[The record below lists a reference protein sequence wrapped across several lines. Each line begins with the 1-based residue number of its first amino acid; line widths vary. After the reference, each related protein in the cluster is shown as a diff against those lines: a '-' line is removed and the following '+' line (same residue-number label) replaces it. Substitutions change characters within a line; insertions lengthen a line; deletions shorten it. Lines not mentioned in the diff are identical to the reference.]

1 MDGGMSIEMWLA
13 ERDDP
18 APELLR
24 RVRDELAR
32 MGGLDTSAIS
42 VGVSGRSVTL
52 TGTVPDELARIEAEH
67 AAGRVTGVQAVTNEL
82 AVIEG

>member
-13 ERDDP
+13 ERADP

-32 MGGLDTSAIS
+32 TGGLDTSAIT
-42 VGVSGRSVTL
+42 VRVSGRSVTL
-52 TGTVPDELARIEAEH
+52 TGTVPDELASIEAER
-67 AAGRVTGVQAVTNEL
+67 AANRVTGVQAVTNEL
-82 AVIEG
+82 AVMEG